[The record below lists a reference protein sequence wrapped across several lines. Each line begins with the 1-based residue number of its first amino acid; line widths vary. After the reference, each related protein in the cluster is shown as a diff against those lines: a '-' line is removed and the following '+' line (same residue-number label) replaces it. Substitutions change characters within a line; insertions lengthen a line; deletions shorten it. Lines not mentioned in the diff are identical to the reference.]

1 MCGARRA
8 ATAHEIDLAL
18 QRSIS
23 HCRHSALITSS
34 GYGTAPY
41 ITVFFCVAPAAL
53 RQSRLRRSHGSRVGM
68 RGRSFLALCVCTS
81 SALQLGRPPSLIIRT
96 RSRCAV
102 TPCMDAADDLKREEE
117 FLLYWKCV
125 SNESLVL
132 SFALDCLP
140 ASPKMTHQRPPLQS
154 SR

>member
-1 MCGARRA
+1 M
-8 ATAHEIDLAL
+8 
-18 QRSIS
+18 QR
-23 HCRHSALITSS
+23 L
-34 GYGTAPY
+34 
-41 ITVFFCVAPAAL
+41 
-53 RQSRLRRSHGSRVGM
+53 
-68 RGRSFLALCVCTS
+68 LALCVCTS

-132 SFALDCLP
+132 SLLP
-140 ASPKMTHQRPPLQS
+140 WTAFLLAQK
-154 SR
+154 